1 MLDFPLIIAVLCTKR
16 ILCICIKFD
25 FTNESREDILFTDIQ
40 QRQHLRF
47 DGFTVFLCQ
56 NINAGLQLQPVI
68 YLVSLK
74 HFHCLVIQHGID
86 AVHIML
92 NVRQSAFLCLLK
104 PFLAVAI
111 LGKQN
116 TGMLAQNI
124 TADVQGLLVDI
135 VNVFILLQSVG
146 NTAQ

>member
-1 MLDFPLIIAVLCTKR
+1 
-16 ILCICIKFD
+16 
-25 FTNESREDILFTDIQ
+25 
-40 QRQHLRF
+40 
-47 DGFTVFLCQ
+47 
-56 NINAGLQLQPVI
+56 
-68 YLVSLK
+68 
-74 HFHCLVIQHGID
+74 
-86 AVHIML
+86 ML

-124 TADVQGLLVDI
+124 TADVQGLLADI